1 MDDADA
7 YKVSAIIVSI
17 AVVSMSIIIIV
28 SLSMLIEVESI
39 EASSEG
45 LLVQEANAIMPATNA
60 NASTFFIFCSVNKV
74 LMGQMYYL
82 KTIRKIICLVFFL
95 ELRISLENDE

>member
-7 YKVSAIIVSI
+7 YKVSAIIVSM

-28 SLSMLIEVESI
+28 SVSMLIEVESI

-60 NASTFFIFCSVNKV
+60 NASNFFIFCSVYKV
-74 LMGQMYYL
+74 VGQKYY
-82 KTIRKIICLVFFL
+82 
-95 ELRISLENDE
+95 